1 MSQRFKCAKSSPD
14 LPFCINSLGTQVILF
29 AFMSQMM
36 LVEVDTV
43 ESKIPTI
50 FQPLMAP
57 MVQRVSPRFF

>member
-1 MSQRFKCAKSSPD
+1 M
-14 LPFCINSLGTQVILF
+14 ILF
-29 AFMSQMM
+29 ALMSQMM